1 MKYEHILKA
10 IFLSRPNRF
19 IAHVRITGEG
29 QAEETVVCHVKN
41 TGRCREL
48 LIPGVTVLVQFHPEA
63 AALGRKTAY
72 SLIGVWKERETG
84 PLLINMDSQAPNQAA
99 FEWLQS
105 VSQNPPLP
113 FHLNESGENFSGIAL
128 KNIRREVTY
137 DQSRFDLAFQIAM
150 AKNRPDGQENTEDQG
165 ITREIP
171 AFMEVKGVTLEEDG
185 LAMFPD
191 APTERGV
198 KHIME
203 LINARREGY
212 ETYILFVIQ
221 MKEMVSFAPNRK
233 THPQFGDALKA
244 AAEAGVHILAYDCK
258 VTEDSLTLDRPVPVS
273 LL

>member
-1 MKYEHILKA
+1 MKYEHILKG

-19 IAHVRITGEG
+19 IAHVRIAGEG

-72 SLIGVWKERETG
+72 SLIGVWKERENG
-84 PLLINMDSQAPNQAA
+84 PLLINMDSQAPNQVAY
-99 FEWLQS
+99 EWLRS

-113 FHLNESGENFSGIAL
+113 FHRNESGDILPGITI
-128 KNIRREVTY
+128 KDIRREVTY
-137 DQSRFDLAFQIAM
+137 DQSRFDLAFRAVM
-150 AKNRPDGQENTEDQG
+150 PESCGENQE
-165 ITREIP
+165 EIP

-203 LINARREGY
+203 LINARREGF
-212 ETYILFVIQ
+212 EAYILFVIQ
-221 MKEMVSFAPNRK
+221 MKEMTAFAPNRK

-244 AAEAGVHILAYDCK
+244 AAEAGVHILAYDCM
-258 VTEDSLTLDRPVPVS
+258 VTEDSLSLDRPVPVS
-273 LL
+273 L

>member
-1 MKYEHILKA
+1 MRYEHILKG

-19 IAHVRITGEG
+19 IAHVRIAGER
-29 QAEETVVCHVKN
+29 QEEETVVCHVKN

-48 LIPGVTVLVQFHPEA
+48 LIPGAAVLVQFHPEA
-63 AALGRKTAY
+63 AALKRKTAY
-72 SLIGVWKERETG
+72 SLIGVWKERENG
-84 PLLINMDSQAPNQAA
+84 SLLINMDSQAPNQAA
-99 FEWLQS
+99 YEWLQS
-105 VSQNPPLP
+105 IRENAPLP
-113 FHLNESGENFSGIAL
+113 FYRDESGEILPGITI

-137 DQSRFDLAFQIAM
+137 DRSRFDLAFRAVMPQSCRKAPEI
-150 AKNRPDGQENTEDQG
+150 KE
-165 ITREIP
+165 EIP

-203 LINARREGY
+203 LINARREGF
-212 ETYILFVIQ
+212 EACILFVIQ
-221 MKEMVSFAPNRK
+221 MKEMAAFAPNRK

-273 LL
+273 L